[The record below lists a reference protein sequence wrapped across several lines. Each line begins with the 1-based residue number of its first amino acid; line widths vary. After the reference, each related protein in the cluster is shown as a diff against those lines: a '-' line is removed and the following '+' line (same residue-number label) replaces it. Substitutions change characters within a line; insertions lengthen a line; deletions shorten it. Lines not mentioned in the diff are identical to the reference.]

1 MTVSGR
7 AATTWPTS
15 AGSRRCGPPGDR
27 PWATWAD
34 AANADK
40 LIGRSVA
47 PGKLKFKSDDPGLGR
62 GSHPGEWVRYRTI

>member
-1 MTVSGR
+1 MW
-7 AATTWPTS
+7 AA
-15 AGSRRCGPPGDR
+15 GER

-47 PGKLKFKSDDPGLGR
+47 PGQA
-62 GSHPGEWVRYRTI
+62 